1 VTKED
6 RKIWV
11 AILICAAIVVLL
23 IVVLLVRH
31 GPWRVATSVPSAQ
44 YSIELQAQHEAAPDS
59 SMDNSVF

>member
-1 VTKED
+1 MTKED

-31 GPWRVATSVPSAQ
+31 GPYLVAASLPSAQ
-44 YSIELQAQHEAAPDS
+44 YSIELQAQRETASSS

>member
-1 VTKED
+1 VTNED